1 MMFSVKTK
9 RGQKE
14 RQRKAAYAAKRA
26 RGIRDVADSRPD
38 CADPDRRAAAQD
50 LECFLRTYLPRTF
63 NLPWSADHRTV
74 IQKLETVMHEGG
86 QSAYAMPRGSG
97 KTSIVEGAVLFAILH
112 GLRRFVSLIGSEETA
127 AVEMLKSI
135 KTELETND
143 LLDED
148 FHFTCG
154 PIRALEGISNRCNGQ
169 LWNAKRT
176 RIVWTEKRIVLPTVD
191 GSLSS
196 GIVLDVAGLTG
207 RIRGRKAKLANGQ
220 SIRPDL
226 ALLDDPQTDESARSP
241 SQVAQRERLV
251 TGAVL
256 GLAGPG
262 KKIAAVM
269 PCTVIAPD
277 DLADRMLNR
286 KKHPEWQ
293 GERAKL
299 MKSMPTDTQMW
310 DQYAQ
315 LRADSLRAGN
325 KGQEATEFYRAN
337 REAMDAGAEPSWPA
351 RFNHDELSAIQHA
364 MNLRIDHGEAVFAAE
379 YQNEPLA
386 EQLGEQQLTADE
398 ICAKV
403 NNLERRA
410 VPIGC
415 EHITCFIDVQGSILF
430 YLVAAW
436 ADGFT
441 GYIIDRGTYPD
452 QKRDYFTLND
462 IQYTL
467 AKEFPGGE
475 EAQIYAGLGKLTDQL
490 LGRTWLRNDTEM
502 KIGKLLIDAGY
513 KTDTIYQFCRQSKH
527 AAIVMP
533 SHGRY
538 VGASGTPWEQFKAA
552 PGEKIGH
559 HWLTK
564 PSERGIR
571 HIAYDTNFFKSF
583 VQGRLRV
590 PMGDKSC
597 LSLFGKA
604 PAAHRMLADH
614 FAAEY
619 GVKTEGR
626 GRTVIEF
633 KCLPGRDNHYFDC
646 MVGATAAASLLGV
659 TLDTDK
665 PLKSKPIRRRYPRV
679 SQMKG
684 W

>member
-1 MMFSVKTK
+1 
-9 RGQKE
+9 
-14 RQRKAAYAAKRA
+14 
-26 RGIRDVADSRPD
+26 
-38 CADPDRRAAAQD
+38 
-50 LECFLRTYLPRTF
+50 
-63 NLPWSADHRTV
+63 
-74 IQKLETVMHEGG
+74 
-86 QSAYAMPRGSG
+86 
-97 KTSIVEGAVLFAILH
+97 
-112 GLRRFVSLIGSEETA
+112 
-127 AVEMLKSI
+127 
-135 KTELETND
+135 
-143 LLDED
+143 
-148 FHFTCG
+148 
-154 PIRALEGISNRCNGQ
+154 
-169 LWNAKRT
+169 
-176 RIVWTEKRIVLPTVD
+176 
-191 GSLSS
+191 
-196 GIVLDVAGLTG
+196 
-207 RIRGRKAKLANGQ
+207 
-220 SIRPDL
+220 
-226 ALLDDPQTDESARSP
+226 
-241 SQVAQRERLV
+241 
-251 TGAVL
+251 
-256 GLAGPG
+256 
-262 KKIAAVM
+262 M

-277 DLADRMLNR
+277 DLADRLLNR

-299 MKSMPTDTQMW
+299 MNSLPTNTALW

-325 KGQEATEFYRAN
+325 KGREATEFYRAN
-337 REAMDAGAEPSWPA
+337 REAMDTGAEPAWPA
-351 RFNHDELSAIQHA
+351 RHNPDELSATQHA

-379 YQNEPLA
+379 YQNDPIA

-403 NNLERRA
+403 NNLDRRA

-415 EHITCFIDVQGSILF
+415 EHLTAFIDVQGSVLF
-430 YLVAAW
+430 YVVAAW

-462 IQYTL
+462 LQYTL

-490 LGRTWLRNDTEM
+490 LGRSWLRNDTEM
-502 KIGKLLIDAGY
+502 KIGKCLIDAGY

-538 VGASGTPWEQFKAA
+538 VGASGTPWEQFKAG

-564 PSERGIR
+564 PSQRGIR
-571 HIAYDTNFFKSF
+571 HFTFDTNFWETFT
-583 VQGRLRV
+583 QGRLRV

-597 LSLFGKA
+597 LSLFGKI

-614 FAAEY
+614 IAAEY
-619 GVKTEGR
+619 GVRTEGR
-626 GRTVIEF
+626 GRTVVEW
-633 KCLPGRDNHYFDC
+633 KCLPGRDNHLGDC
-646 MVGATAAASLLGV
+646 VVGAAAAASFLGV

-665 PLKSKPIRRRYPRV
+665 PVKPKTVRRGKRV
-679 SQMKG
+679 SYLN